1 LNHHPVGWVV
11 VAGIVVGLVALGFW
25 GIDRFKKSPNRA
37 AMAGMMLLWGSF
49 LRVDP
54 PPPPPSER
62 IIKDEEDEEAAS
74 GPSKV

>member
-11 VAGIVVGLVALGFW
+11 VAGIVVGLVALGVW
-25 GIDRFKKSPNRA
+25 GIDRFKKSPNR
-37 AMAGMMLLWGSF
+37 GSF

>member
-1 LNHHPVGWVV
+1 VSHHLVGWVV
-11 VAGIVVGLVALGFW
+11 VAGVVLLLAGLAIW
-25 GIDRFKKSPNRA
+25 GMERFKKSPNRA

-62 IIKDEEDEEAAS
+62 IVRDEVDEEAAG
-74 GPSKV
+74 GPPTV